1 MKGNSKEK
9 TGGLL
14 KKHASNDSV
23 KLSSNDISKV
33 LLKNLTKNYNANN
46 SSDEKYI
53 STEHKNFCKTG
64 NLSLLTKPITS
75 HSSWTYIPFKSLV
88 YDGVKSLD
96 LQPTFIAN
104 ELNSDAM
111 LNSFLEFNNY
121 NGKFL
126 LKNSVFNNIMFDDEW
141 ITTQLNYVY
150 SLEAYDLFT
159 LKGYTYRGDVLANNL
174 LRGALT
180 DTRTANDEFVQGVH
194 IKVQDLFPL
203 YFQMEGLFRNM
214 IAHDKLMEI
223 FRGDTK
229 LKVSR
234 IKKIVSEKIPKV
246 VSISEWVTY
255 LATNFN
261 TLKHSEKY
269 SILVPLWSH
278 LKDEVFINLIN
289 KFISDVERIILKA
302 PTIRKNMIVYRGVRG
317 DFYLRGAHDGI
328 YKNQGFISTSLDI
341 DIAKE
346 FQKPENKLD
355 GNKTCCIQ
363 RIQLL
368 KGTKTVFLLPVSTY
382 PEEKEILIN
391 SGSIYHIKEAKTLKW
406 FYKFPYTA
414 STDICFHDI
423 YDVNVSDIVLT
434 SQRIKNV

>member
-1 MKGNSKEK
+1 M
-9 TGGLL
+9 
-14 KKHASNDSV
+14 
-23 KLSSNDISKV
+23 
-33 LLKNLTKNYNANN
+33 
-46 SSDEKYI
+46 
-53 STEHKNFCKTG
+53 
-64 NLSLLTKPITS
+64 
-75 HSSWTYIPFKSLV
+75 
-88 YDGVKSLD
+88 
-96 LQPTFIAN
+96 
-104 ELNSDAM
+104 
-111 LNSFLEFNNY
+111 
-121 NGKFL
+121 
-126 LKNSVFNNIMFDDEW
+126 
-141 ITTQLNYVY
+141 
-150 SLEAYDLFT
+150 
-159 LKGYTYRGDVLANNL
+159 
-174 LRGALT
+174 
-180 DTRTANDEFVQGVH
+180 
-194 IKVQDLFPL
+194 
-203 YFQMEGLFRNM
+203 
-214 IAHDKLMEI
+214 
-223 FRGDTK
+223 
-229 LKVSR
+229 KVSR
-234 IKKIVSEKIPKV
+234 IKRIVSEKMPKV
-246 VSISEWVTY
+246 LSISEWVTY

-289 KFISDVERIILKA
+289 IFISDIERIILKA

-317 DFYLRGAHDGI
+317 DFYLRGAHDGL
-328 YKNQGFISTSLDI
+328 YKNHGFVSTSLDI

-368 KGTKTVFLLPVSTY
+368 KGTKTVFLLPISTY

-414 STDICFHDI
+414 STDICFNDI